1 MVWEGGVTSH
11 DFGKKWDGSGPFIKF
26 LKPYFCRAMKLV
38 MSTDKMFIGIH
49 GIKIY

>member
-26 LKPYFCRAMKLV
+26 LKPYFCR
-38 MSTDKMFIGIH
+38 GI
-49 GIKIY
+49 